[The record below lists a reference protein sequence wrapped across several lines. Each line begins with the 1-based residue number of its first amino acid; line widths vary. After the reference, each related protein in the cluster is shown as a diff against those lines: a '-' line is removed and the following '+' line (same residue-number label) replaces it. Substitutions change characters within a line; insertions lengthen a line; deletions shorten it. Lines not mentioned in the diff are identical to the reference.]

1 MTSYLFTHY
10 GRGGAKLIM
19 PRPNVE
25 WQRIKITRSF
35 FLTGWI
41 YFVKETVS
49 LIYHIRFFLII
60 FLIILAI
67 TNIMISMKFM
77 INKSPLKVIHQQA
90 VNFIF
95 QPEPLKPAPIPPVI
109 EQPELKVKEP
119 KPEPQRPKEKKPLNL
134 EASLNIEKNFVRE
147 QKQAKK
153 YKARRIIP
161 KSKVKEQL
169 DLKTSLNIEK
179 NFVRES
185 KQVKTQRVR
194 RVALNP
200 AEDNQLIIKDS
211 LNTEK
216 DFVPEVKRIKIPNMH
231 RARSISHE
239 KEDLSLVASLN
250 EKQDFM
256 QASPETHKA
265 VRKHKRNN
273 NIDELNDYEDIHI
286 QTKDMDFSD
295 FEDKSRQIT
304 NNQNMTSRSDR
315 GIEDIK
321 GVQFAIKGK
330 SLETLRDCG
339 QLEADLKITL
349 AKLVQKKGYIKK
361 CIDRTGKYLFYWPK
375 GRFTVSNFNV
385 IIYPALGRKVIDRCE
400 ELNYAINCLKKY

>member
-1 MTSYLFTHY
+1 MTSYFFSHY

-25 WQRIKITRSF
+25 WQEIKITRNF

-41 YFVKETVS
+41 YFIKDTVS

-67 TNIMISMKFM
+67 TNIMISMKFV
-77 INKSPLKVIHQQA
+77 INKSPLKAIHQQA

-95 QPEPLKPAPIPPVI
+95 QPEPPKPAPIPPVI
-109 EQPELKVKEP
+109 AWPELKAKEP
-119 KPEPQRPKEKKPLNL
+119 RPEPPKPKEKKPLNL
-134 EASLNIEKNFVRE
+134 EASLNIEKNFVQK

-153 YKARRIIP
+153 HQTRRIIP
-161 KSKVKEQL
+161 KSKAKEQL

-179 NFVRES
+179 NFVQES
-185 KQVKTQRVR
+185 KQIKTRHVR

-211 LNTEK
+211 LNREK

-231 RARSISHE
+231 RARSLSRE
-239 KEDLSLVASLN
+239 KEDLILVASLN

-265 VRKHKRNN
+265 TRKHKRNN
-273 NIDELNDYEDIHI
+273 NIEEFNNYKEIHV

-295 FEDKSRQIT
+295 FENNSRQIT
-304 NNQNMTSRSDR
+304 NKQNMTSRSDR
-315 GIEDIK
+315 GREDIK

-330 SLETLRDCG
+330 SLETLKDCG
-339 QLEADLKITL
+339 QLETDLKISL
-349 AKLVQKKGYIKK
+349 AKFVQKKGYIKK

-385 IIYPALGRKVIDRCE
+385 IIYPALGRKVTDRCE